1 VKYQTPEVTTM
12 GRAIQAVQ
20 ILDKESLGWQDNNPN
35 TPATYFTT
43 NAYQADE

>member
-1 VKYQTPEVTTM
+1 MKYERPEITVM
-12 GRAIQAVQ
+12 GQAILAVQ
-20 ILDKESLGWQDNNPN
+20 ILDKEAVGAQDNSPN